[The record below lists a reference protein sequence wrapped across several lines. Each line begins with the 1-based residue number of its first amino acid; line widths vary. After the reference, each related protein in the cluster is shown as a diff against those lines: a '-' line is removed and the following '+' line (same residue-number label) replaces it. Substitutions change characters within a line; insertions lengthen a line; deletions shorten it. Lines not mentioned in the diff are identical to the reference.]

1 MLLSRF
7 VRFQLVIFAVAA
19 VVGFTVMG
27 LHYIQVQT
35 FLGVGKINVTVELP
49 SSGGLY
55 RFSNVTYRGIQVGR
69 VTSVDLRPGG
79 GALANLSIDS
89 DRKIPADLTA
99 EVRSVSAVGE
109 QYLDLRPRT
118 DSGPYLRDRSVI
130 ALADTSV
137 PQQVGPMLK
146 QLNALVDTI
155 PKDQLSVLLD
165 ESFKAFNGAADDL
178 GQLLDSS
185 STVVEAANN
194 VSDPL
199 RTLIDQSGPLLA
211 TQEDTGD
218 AIRQWAN
225 SLSGFTKQ
233 VTINDPQLRSVL
245 ADGPR
250 FAQDVTRLLDQLKP
264 TLPVLLAN
272 LTTLGQVGVTY
283 NASLEQV
290 LVLLPPMVAVTQ
302 AAGGDNN
309 PLLGNMTPSDFRL
322 LVADG
327 PPCTVGFLPFSQW
340 RPPGETSSVDTPE
353 GLYCKLPQDSPIS
366 VRGARNLPCMGVPGK
381 RAPTVEICYSDKPYE
396 PLAQRQPTFG
406 PNPRDPNLE
415 AQGIPPQEP
424 DVRTNVVPVPDGLPM
439 PESAAGADLPPL
451 PVRPPDGPAPPRED
465 VPADAGG
472 AAANGS
478 STTQNSSR
486 LTFGAAKYD
495 PRTGGYVGPDGKLY
509 HQQDLVSGGRPT
521 TWQQLIM
528 TG

>member
-7 VRFQLVIFAVAA
+7 VRFQLIVFAIAA

-35 FLGVGKINVTVELP
+35 FLGVGKINVTLELP

-55 RFSNVTYRGIQVGR
+55 RFSNVTYRGIQVGK

-79 GALANLSIDS
+79 GALAHLSIDAG
-89 DRKIPADLTA
+89 RKIPADLIA

-109 QYLDLRPRT
+109 QYLDLRPRVDT
-118 DSGPYLRDRSVI
+118 GPYLRDRSVI
-130 ALADTSV
+130 AVADTSV
-137 PQQVGPMLK
+137 PQQVGPMLE
-146 QLNALVDTI
+146 QLNALVDTV

-165 ESFKAFNGAADDL
+165 ESFRAFNGAADDL

-185 STVVEAANN
+185 STLVDATNK

-199 RTLIDQSGPLLA
+199 RTLIDQTGPLLE
-211 TQEDTGD
+211 TQTDTGD

-233 VTINDPQLRSVL
+233 VTTNDPQLRSVL

-250 FAQDVTRLLDQLKP
+250 FAQEVTKLLDQLRP
-264 TLPVLLAN
+264 TLPVMLAS

-283 NASLEQV
+283 NAALEQV
-290 LVLLPPMVAVTQ
+290 LVLLPPMVAITQ
-302 AAGGDNN
+302 AAGPDNN
-309 PLLGNMTPSDFRL
+309 PALGNMTPSDFRL

-327 PPCTVGFLPFSQW
+327 PACTVGFLPFSQW
-340 RPPGETSSVDTPE
+340 RPPGETTSVDTPD
-353 GLYCKLPQDSPIS
+353 GIYCKLPQDSPIS

-396 PLAQRQPTFG
+396 PLAQRQPAFG

-415 AQGIPPQEP
+415 SQGIPPQMP

-439 PESAAGADLPPL
+439 PESAAGADLPPPPQQAA
-451 PVRPPDGPAPPRED
+451 PVFPEGAVAPS
-465 VPADAGG
+465 
-472 AAANGS
+472 S
-478 STTQNSSR
+478 STTNNSSR
-486 LTFGAAKYD
+486 LTYGAATYD
-495 PRTGGYVGPDGKLY
+495 PRTGGYLGPDGKVY
-509 HQQDLVSGGRPT
+509 HQLDLATGGHPT